1 MAERPEDFNLP
12 VSVVARI
19 LKESLPENVTVS
31 KEARAA
37 LAKAAS
43 IFVLY
48 STSLSNNFANKS
60 KCFQLSLF
68 TIPDFRLLISR
79 SIFDCEQ

>member
-12 VSVVARI
+12 ISVVTRL
-19 LKESLPENVTVS
+19 LKESLPENVAVS

-60 KCFQLSLF
+60 MKYIYHIKYNLW
-68 TIPDFRLLISR
+68 LLALIQQFSK
-79 SIFDCEQ
+79 